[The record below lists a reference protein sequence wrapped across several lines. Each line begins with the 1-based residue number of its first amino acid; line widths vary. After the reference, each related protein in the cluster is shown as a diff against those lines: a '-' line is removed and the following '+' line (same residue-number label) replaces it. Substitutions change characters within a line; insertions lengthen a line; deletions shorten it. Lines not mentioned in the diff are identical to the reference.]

1 MSDHRPGPGWRR
13 GSEAQRATAAALTA
27 LPAHTHFFH
36 GLPIGRTGDDVD
48 HLVIGPTGVW
58 AIGSLQ
64 WSGPATTTPDGM
76 LWLGTTPVSVEADHM
91 SSRAEYARHALA
103 GEVRPVLC
111 VVGAQLPQAVHRIN
125 GVDVVDADWLVSL
138 LTSHP
143 TILSTVEVDAAI
155 HAATRWR
162 VQPPDHV
169 PERWVPPIFE
179 SSRALPPPPPQRFDR
194 DPRRVSASQVMIA
207 ATVVA
212 VSMLGLIGYLLTA
225 DRGTVSAFPQT
236 ASMASGRVVVT
247 DVPGYGALR
256 VEVICPAEGGRFDL
270 VGHVQGVY
278 DGRVRISTTVGGEGR
293 YLGEFSSLQRTP
305 VISVLATA
313 TDTTFSVQRVDRAGR
328 GGEVSTFAVT
338 TPAEPCRP
346 ASEPTGG

>member
-1 MSDHRPGPGWRR
+1 M
-13 GSEAQRATAAALTA
+13 
-27 LPAHTHFFH
+27 
-36 GLPIGRTGDDVD
+36 
-48 HLVIGPTGVW
+48 W

-111 VVGAQLPQAVHRIN
+111 VVGAQLPQPVHRIN
-125 GVDVVDADWLVSL
+125 GVDVVDTDWLVSL

-247 DVPGYGALR
+247 DVPGYGGAA
-256 VEVICPAEGGRFDL
+256 PASGWSARPRAA
-270 VGHVQGVY
+270 VS
-278 DGRVRISTTVGGEGR
+278 ISSATCRECTTVGFGSRRRWAAKVASAASGR
-293 YLGEFSSLQRTP
+293 TCGGHP
-305 VISVLATA
+305 VMSVLATA
-313 TDTTFSVQRVDRAGR
+313 TDTTFSVRHVDRAGSRRR
-328 GGEVSTFAVT
+328 GATIPAVT
-338 TPAEPCRP
+338 TPAEPSSP
-346 ASEPTGG
+346 ASEPAGG